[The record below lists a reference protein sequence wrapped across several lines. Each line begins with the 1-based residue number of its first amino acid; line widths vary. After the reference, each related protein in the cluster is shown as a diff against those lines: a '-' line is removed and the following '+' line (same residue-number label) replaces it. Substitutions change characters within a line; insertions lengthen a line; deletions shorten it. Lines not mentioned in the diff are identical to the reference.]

1 MAAHNAWG
9 ACGIID
15 SILDCLSV
23 CLSVCLCRVDGAS
36 VLVRFV
42 AQRVGMHVGV
52 GK

>member
-9 ACGIID
+9 ACNIID

-23 CLSVCLCRVDGAS
+23 SGWRVS

-42 AQRVGMHVGV
+42 AQRMGMHVGV